1 MNASDANATASAARK
16 RRSVVLVVLMV
27 ALWPLVHRG
36 LVLSVRID
44 PWELFGWAMYAVPS
58 ERVQVGVDLV
68 HGAERERLRPN
79 SDEFAKIQAFAKRRS
94 ALGQLASS
102 EALAREILRG
112 HPSAGALIV
121 FTRRVSLDPESAT
134 LVASEREERF
144 ER

>member
-1 MNASDANATASAARK
+1 MNAGASESAAVARK
-16 RRSVVLVVLMV
+16 RRAIVLVVVLV

-36 LVLSVRID
+36 LVLSARID

-68 HGAERERLRPN
+68 HGDERERLRPN

-94 ALGQLASS
+94 ALGQLAGG
-102 EALAREILRG
+102 EPLAREILRD
-112 HPSAGALIV
+112 HPSAEALV
-121 FTRRVSLDPESAT
+121 VLTRRVSLDPESAT
-134 LVASEREERF
+134 LVSSESEERF